1 MSKKQVNEIARGR
14 VWTGRD
20 ALKIGLVD
28 KLGGLREAIAYAKKN
43 AGIKDAKIIYY
54 PKSKENKL
62 FDLLEEI
69 NEEKN
74 IKVKSIYSNDLPTDL
89 IKYYKQIKKIEEIKG
104 FK

>member
-1 MSKKQVNEIARGR
+1 MKLHEK

-54 PKSKENKL
+54 QKA
-62 FDLLEEI
+62 
-69 NEEKN
+69 
-74 IKVKSIYSNDLPTDL
+74 
-89 IKYYKQIKKIEEIKG
+89 KKTSYLT
-104 FK
+104 F